1 MDITGDLRKEFEEN
15 FGKLTTRQLWI
26 LTILCK
32 NVRLRCRNNTAFNN
46 SMNRIFP
53 YATFRQI
60 EKIKSST
67 GEKYP
72 GLSIVVKGEEFQE
85 QLPEMED

>member
-26 LTILCK
+26 LTKLCK
-32 NVRLRCRNNTAFNN
+32 NVRLRCRSNSAFNN
-46 SMNRIFP
+46 SMNRVFP
-53 YATFRQI
+53 YATFRQV
-60 EKIKSST
+60 EKIKPT

-72 GLSIVVKGEEFQE
+72 GLSIVVEGEEFQE
-85 QLPEMED
+85 QLPEMEE